1 MTLTIERPTTP
12 LRIMD
17 GHKLPYHIDRVEQW
31 RHGERLAPVTIDM
44 ALTRKCDAA
53 CSFCYAMLQENDRHE
68 LTWPILSDFLDD
80 AAEIGVRAISLLSD
94 GESLLSRHWVPFVQK
109 CKALGMDVAAG
120 SNCHTLTPDRQEVS
134 LPALSYIRINCP
146 AGTEQRYCEIM
157 GVQPKFFQQVL
168 SNIRNMVAIKKRNNL
183 PVQLVLQMVCL
194 PQDVD
199 QVIPF
204 VRLGKELGV
213 EACTVKHVADDEDGN
228 LGVNYGAVKGMI
240 PTLQEAQKLATPEYQ
255 VIVMWNK
262 ILEGMTRTYQRCRGP
277 RFMLQI
283 SGSGL
288 VAPCGDKFNDRYAK
302 LHIGNITEQRFKD
315 IFHSERYWEV
325 MDYLVSEEFNAQRS
339 CGPLCRQDMINRA
352 LEKEVKGLE
361 IIQAATEPTVNFN
374 FI

>member
-1 MTLTIERPTTP
+1 
-12 LRIMD
+12 
-17 GHKLPYHIDRVEQW
+17 
-31 RHGERLAPVTIDM
+31 
-44 ALTRKCDAA
+44 
-53 CSFCYAMLQENDRHE
+53 
-68 LTWPILSDFLDD
+68 
-80 AAEIGVRAISLLSD
+80 
-94 GESLLSRHWVPFVQK
+94 
-109 CKALGMDVAAG
+109 
-120 SNCHTLTPDRQEVS
+120 
-134 LPALSYIRINCP
+134 
-146 AGTEQRYCEIM
+146 
-157 GVQPKFFQQVL
+157 
-168 SNIRNMVAIKKRNNL
+168 
-183 PVQLVLQMVCL
+183 MVCL